1 MVAVKDVK
9 AMPILSPYKGR
20 RDAELEERTR
30 ANSTTFDEKR
40 S

>member
-9 AMPILSPYKGR
+9 AMPLRYKGR

-30 ANSTTFDEKR
+30 AKR
-40 S
+40 ISR